1 MVLGKLDSYME
12 KNKIRTLPNIIN
24 KDKTKMDLRPK
35 CKTRDYKTLRGKH
48 RTLDDINH
56 SKILYDPSPRLMEIK
71 QK

>member
-1 MVLGKLDSYME
+1 ME
-12 KNKIRTLPNIIN
+12 NNKIRTLPNIIN